1 MKTVLVW
8 QRTAGWVDQSEQTS
22 SWENVNTCTREV
34 GTAAPSPLCH
44 RASTSSATYKD
55 KIWLWPDELSCL
67 LTRKANVFSELCVK
81 LDTSTE
87 LVLIG
92 WTSWKGQVKSVLTER
107 VEGVKKKKE
116 REDGRKLVQRNSEE
130 EEERRL
136 VLMTYHFYNIHVD
149 LCEFLTLLV
158 SLHECILLI
167 YPFESRTFATLRQR
181 GRASLSSAP
190 LSSFWGK
197 FLLTDGSL

>member
-1 MKTVLVW
+1 M
-8 QRTAGWVDQSEQTS
+8 
-22 SWENVNTCTREV
+22 
-34 GTAAPSPLCH
+34 
-44 RASTSSATYKD
+44 
-55 KIWLWPDELSCL
+55 
-67 LTRKANVFSELCVK
+67 K

-92 WTSWKGQVKSVLTER
+92 WTSWKGQVTSEACANRKGGRSE
-107 VEGVKKKKE
+107 EEK
-116 REDGRKLVQRNSEE
+116 EDGRKLVHQEVQRNSEE

-167 YPFESRTFATLRQR
+167 YPFESRTFASLQQR

-197 FLLTDGSL
+197 KRTLLTDGSL